1 MSKDL
6 AVEQMTFYDRMVDTL
21 VDFMGGEEEDSEVV
35 DDAHAIATGLFQEL
49 DIKAVEEKQ
58 SKITGKK
65 KVLFTITI

>member
-21 VDFMGGEEEDSEVV
+21 IDFMGGEEEDSEVV

>member
-1 MSKDL
+1 
-6 AVEQMTFYDRMVDTL
+6 MTFYDRMVDTL

>member
-1 MSKDL
+1 
-6 AVEQMTFYDRMVDTL
+6 MTFYDRMVDTL
-21 VDFMGGEEEDSEVV
+21 VDFMGGEEEDSEVF

-65 KVLFTITI
+65 KILFTITI

>member
-1 MSKDL
+1 
-6 AVEQMTFYDRMVDTL
+6 MTFYDRMVDTL
-21 VDFMGGEEEDSEVV
+21 IDFMGGEEEDSEVV

>member
-21 VDFMGGEEEDSEVV
+21 VDFMGGEEEDSEVL